1 MNKSYKK
8 MLLLAAAVF
17 FIAVSVYLPTL
28 NNTFIWDD
36 IQLVTNPLTI
46 RDHPYSFLF
55 GGGTYYRPFLL
66 LSMATDYGLWHLN
79 PTGYHITNI
88 LLHAINSLLVFLA
101 GYLLMK
107 KQDYVAGDRDPSNK
121 SPDQRMALPFVSAAI
136 FALHPIHT
144 ESVAWISGR
153 TDLLS
158 TLFFLLA
165 FISYLEYAKEKNAK
179 GLVLSCLFFLFSL
192 FSKENAIAFVIV
204 VFAYGIITK
213 IPWKRMALSQTA
225 LFAVIIIYFLFRH
238 TVVIKMLSASPG
250 SANAFFSSGI
260 SRSNFLPFLAGSSG
274 YYFEKLVLPF
284 NLNLMPEIPINP
296 MYFFISLLPFVLGG
310 FFYFS
315 RLRLEFF
322 MLTWILATLLPS
334 LSIVFSQI
342 AAPLGERY
350 LYLPS
355 VGFTMLSGL
364 ILTRIKNRKVF
375 WTIALSIFAVFAV
388 LTVDRLKV
396 WENDTVLWEDTV
408 RKNPISVAARTNY
421 GRALLEGK
429 EPEKAKKELLIALGQ
444 KKIMAEQAS
453 TILYLLGT
461 AEMTDKN
468 YEKAEVHFKDAIKTN
483 PRNVFAYNN
492 LGLLYLRM
500 SESPKA
506 PGGEKKFL
514 DDAISNLKE
523 ALSIFPNLLQAKF
536 NLGLCYLKQRDFD
549 NAERSF
555 YSVIESDPS
564 GNMSIDSQK
573 LLFLIELQKQN
584 LLKKG

>member
-1 MNKSYKK
+1 MNKYDKK
-8 MLLLAAAVF
+8 ILLLAAAVF
-17 FIAVSVYLPTL
+17 FIAVGIYLPTL

-46 RDHPYSFLF
+46 KEHPYAFFF
-55 GGGTYYRPFLL
+55 GGGAYYRPFLH
-66 LSMATDYGLWHLN
+66 LSMATDYGLWHLK
-79 PTGYHITNI
+79 PSGYHITNI

-101 GYLLMK
+101 GFLLMRN
-107 KQDYVAGDRDPSNK
+107 QNYVAGDGGPTNK
-121 SPDQRMALPFVSAAI
+121 SLDQRLALPFVSATI

-153 TDLLS
+153 TDILS

-179 GLVLSCLFFLFSL
+179 GIVLGCLFFLFSL

-213 IPWKRMALSQTA
+213 MPWKQIAFSQTA
-225 LFAVIIIYFLFRH
+225 LFAVIIIYFLFRQN
-238 TVVIKMLSASPG
+238 VVIKMISASPG

-260 SRSNFLPFLAGSSG
+260 SWNNFLPLLAGSSG

-284 NLNLMPEIPINP
+284 NLNLMPEIPVNP
-296 MYFFISLLPFVLGG
+296 LYFLISLLPFVLGG

-315 RLRLEFF
+315 RLRLEVF
-322 MLTWILATLLPS
+322 LLIWVIGTLLPS

-355 VGFTMLSGL
+355 AGFAILSGL
-364 ILTRIKNRKVF
+364 ILTRIKNKKVF
-375 WTIALSIFAVFAV
+375 WISVLSIFVVFGV
-388 LTVDRLKV
+388 LTFERLKA

-408 RKNPISVAARTNY
+408 GKNPISVTAHTNY

-429 EPEKAKKELLIALGQ
+429 ELEKAKRELLTALGQ
-444 KKIMAEQAS
+444 KKIMPEQAS

-461 AEMTDKN
+461 VEMTGKN
-468 YEKAEVHFKDAIKTN
+468 YEKAEAHYKDALKN
-483 PRNVFAYNN
+483 DPRNVYAYNN

-500 SESPKA
+500 SESPDANGRGK
-506 PGGEKKFL
+506 EL
-514 DDAISNLKE
+514 VDDAISNLKE
-523 ALSIFPNLLQAKF
+523 ALTIYPNLIQAKF
-536 NLGLCYLKQRDFD
+536 NLGLCYLKQRDYD

-564 GNMSIDSQK
+564 GNMSNDAQK
-573 LLFLIELQKQN
+573 LLFLIELQKLN
-584 LLKKG
+584 LQKSG

>member
-1 MNKSYKK
+1 

-17 FIAVSVYLPTL
+17 FIAVGIYLPTL

-46 RDHPYSFLF
+46 RDHPYAFLF
-55 GGGTYYRPFLL
+55 GGGAYYRPILR
-66 LSMATDYGLWHLN
+66 LSMATDYGLWHFN
-79 PTGYHITNI
+79 PSGYHITNI

-101 GYLLMK
+101 GFLIMK
-107 KQDYVAGDRDPSNK
+107 NQNYIPGDGGQTNK
-121 SPDQRMALPFVSAAI
+121 SFDQRTVLPFVSATI

-165 FISYLEYAKEKNAK
+165 FISYLEYAKKRNAK
-179 GLVLSCLFFLFSL
+179 GLVLGCLFFLFSL
-192 FSKENAIAFVIV
+192 FSKENAIAFGIVI
-204 VFAYGIITK
+204 FAYGVITK
-213 IPWKRMALSQTA
+213 MPWKQIALSQTA
-225 LFAVIIIYFLFRH
+225 LFAVIIIYFLFRQ

-260 SRSNFLPFLAGSSG
+260 SLNNFLPFLAGSSG
-274 YYFEKLVLPF
+274 YYFEKLILPF
-284 NLNLMPEIPINP
+284 NLNLMPEIPGNP
-296 MYFFISLLPFVLGG
+296 IYFLISLLPFVLGG

-322 MLTWILATLLPS
+322 LLIWIIATLLPS
-334 LSIVFSQI
+334 LSIVFSQV

-355 VGFTMLSGL
+355 AGFAILSGL
-364 ILTRIKNRKVF
+364 ILTRIKNKKVF
-375 WTIALSIFAVFAV
+375 WISVLSIFVVFGV

-396 WENDTVLWEDTV
+396 WKNDIVLWEDTV
-408 RKNPISVAARTNY
+408 RKNPNSITAHTNY

-429 EPEKAKKELLIALGQ
+429 EQEKAKIELLAALGQ
-444 KKIMAEQAS
+444 KKIMPGQAS

-468 YEKAEVHFKDAIKTN
+468 YEKAEAHFKDAVKNN
-483 PRNVFAYNN
+483 PRNAVAYNN
-492 LGLLYLRM
+492 LGILYLRM
-500 SESPKA
+500 SESPDA
-506 PGGEKKFL
+506 RGRGNKFV
-514 DDAISNLKE
+514 DDAIKNLKE
-523 ALSIFPNLLQAKF
+523 ALSIAPNLLQAKF

-549 NAERSF
+549 NAETSF
-555 YSVIESDPS
+555 YSVIESDPF
-564 GNMSIDSQK
+564 GNLSKDAQQ
-573 LLFLIELQKQN
+573 LFFLIELEKQN
-584 LLKKG
+584 RQIGE